1 MSRTSKSLVSHVSVI
16 ALNSPAIVSG
26 PLLVPVQGRM
36 ALRSGLFS
44 LSDTLVT
51 SGVVR
56 LFTSSGSAGLVSK
69 LWTILAGETPMFV
82 LLIVRWVRPT
92 LTGDAVAALLTVEFR

>member
-1 MSRTSKSLVSHVSVI
+1 
-16 ALNSPAIVSG
+16 
-26 PLLVPVQGRM
+26 
-36 ALRSGLFS
+36 
-44 LSDTLVT
+44 
-51 SGVVR
+51 
-56 LFTSSGSAGLVSK
+56 LVSK